1 MKLIVSIEG
10 HRSSDL
16 TDALREVLRLVEA
29 GSRAGRDDNDT
40 GLFSFGVEGVPVES
54 YALRPRGQSDIFV
67 PGEPRFPFVEDAIAA
82 RADDQVVVGLDEG
95 GNFALEV
102 SIYAQKS

>member
-10 HRSSDL
+10 HREEDL
-16 TDALREVLRLVEA
+16 IDALQEALALVT
-29 GSRAGRDDNDT
+29 GQNRAGRRTTNT
-40 GLFSFGVEGVPVES
+40 HTFSFGVEGVPVEQ

-82 RADDQVVVGLDEG
+82 KANGQVVVGLDAG

-102 SIYAQKS
+102 